1 MDKSAIVL
9 TLVASADG
17 VNGYTVVII
26 SIVDDNETPDSTIWF
41 EEQVY
46 RFSTNPDRIGTIGAV
61 KAFSQ
66 NEESISYS
74 ITDNSG
80 KSDFDLIGI

>member
-1 MDKSAIVL
+1 ML
-9 TLVASADG
+9 TIVASADG
-17 VNGYTVVII
+17 VSGYSVVII

-46 RFSTNPDRIGTIGAV
+46 RFSTNPDRIGTIGTV
-61 KAFSQ
+61 KAFSK

-74 ITDNSG
+74 ITG
-80 KSDFDLIGI
+80 KSNLDLIGI